1 MPVEPPQD
9 RRPTRSR
16 ARRATTGSAV
26 TALAALAALGT
37 VAPAQASPTTA
48 QTVPAAQHA
57 DAPGEVTVRPGDS
70 VWSLATAHGVGVRE
84 FMAANH
90 LPAHAMLRPGQRL
103 TVPSGNVAG
112 QLAPSAGTASPNP
125 GTERSGTGR
134 STTEAAPSSARRHT
148 VVAGDTVW
156 ALAERHGVSV
166 ARLLSAND
174 PGVTSLLRP
183 GQRLEI
189 PAPDEAAD
197 PAARDAVGA
206 ASSARGRDPAP
217 DAAGAAEPG
226 GGATF
231 AGRTYPPEVV
241 EAADRH
247 RAKLAERE
255 LPDTAQVQQMVRATA
270 QRMGVDP
277 ALALAHAS
285 QESGFRQGA
294 VSPADAVGTM
304 QVIPS
309 AGRWASALVGRDLDL
324 LDSQDNIT
332 AGIAIIR
339 ELQEKAPD
347 KRTAIGAYYQG
358 LHGVKTYGMFSDT
371 KDYVRAVSAQEQRF
385 AE

>member
-1 MPVEPPQD
+1 MPVEPSQD

-37 VAPAQASPTTA
+37 MAPAQACPATA

-57 DAPGEVTVRPGDS
+57 EAPGEVTVRPGDS

-84 FMAANH
+84 FMAVND
-90 LPAHAMLRPGQRL
+90 LPAHAMVRPGRRL
-103 TVPSGNVAG
+103 VVPSGNATARR
-112 QLAPSAGTASPNP
+112 APSSETAAPAAA
-125 GTERSGTGR
+125 R
-134 STTEAAPSSARRHT
+134 STAEAATPSARRHT

-166 ARLLSAND
+166 ARLLSTND
-174 PGVTSLLRP
+174 LGATSLLRP
-183 GQRLEI
+183 GQRVDI

-197 PAARDAVGA
+197 PAAGVAGGA
-206 ASSARGRDPAP
+206 AAPGSATALDAGEAP
-217 DAAGAAEPG
+217 RVAGAAQPG
-226 GGATF
+226 SGATF
-231 AGRTYPPEVV
+231 AGCTYPPEVV
-241 EAADRH
+241 GAADRH
-247 RAKLAERE
+247 RAQLAERE
-255 LPDTAQVQQMVRATA
+255 LPDIARVQQMVRATA

-309 AGRWASALVGRDLDL
+309 AGRWACALVGRDLDL
-324 LDSQDNIT
+324 LDAQDNIV

-358 LHGVKTYGMFSDT
+358 LHGVRTYGMFSDT